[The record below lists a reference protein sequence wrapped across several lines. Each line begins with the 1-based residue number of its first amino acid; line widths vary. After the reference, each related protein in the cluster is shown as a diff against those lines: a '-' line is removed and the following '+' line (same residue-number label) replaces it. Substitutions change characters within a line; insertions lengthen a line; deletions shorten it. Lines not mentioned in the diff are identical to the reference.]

1 MNHTVPPDHHLP
13 GLALGS
19 GLLRADSAAVLKR
32 FFHLERALV
41 TACAGWIPAAR
52 RLETKLALARA
63 TWEDALTADALRTR
77 VFELKY
83 PDRGIEPGDDAHLVA
98 LYESALHAPSAVALL
113 RAQARVLLP
122 LLAASYR
129 SYLGAADAIAD
140 APTRRFL
147 GLALGE
153 VEAQIALFE
162 QVASDELDSSGPGQ
176 DERISGESE
185 SWIAGLGEYLSR
197 LREHRQDGDT
207 PHAGLVIAPGR
218 PWQLAEDPGR
228 DERYLAT
235 SFYWPDNFEP
245 GASYGDGLQLQLRSA
260 VSHLNEVWA
269 VDTAAA
275 NLVLLS
281 PELGWEFVV
290 DAARWVYDEA
300 RHMTMGKSRLEGWG
314 LRPAEIPLGGFIY
327 EACRGQDPILR
338 LAMLAYFETKNI
350 GKKRERT
357 NAFHELGDEVSA
369 RDMDF
374 DWADEGMHAAYGR
387 KWMRVLLEK
396 RGRGAEAWPELLQRC
411 EALVAQRVAAASEQE
426 RERLTADVQ
435 RLITRAAEIADRP
448 GARLRA
454 S

>member
-1 MNHTVPPDHHLP
+1 MNQPAEHHLP
-13 GLALGS
+13 GLPLEG
-19 GLLRADSAAVLKR
+19 GLFRVDSAAVLKR
-32 FFHLERALV
+32 FFHLERAL
-41 TACAGWIPAAR
+41 TIACAGWIPAAR

-63 TWEDALTADALRTR
+63 AWEDALTADDLRNR

-83 PDRGIEPGDDAHLVA
+83 PDRTLDVGVDACLVA
-98 LYESALHAPSAVALL
+98 LYDATLNAPSTVALL

-122 LLAASYR
+122 ALDACYRDYLAA
-129 SYLGAADAIAD
+129 ADEIAD

-147 GLALGE
+147 GLARLE
-153 VEAQIALFE
+153 LEAQITGFE
-162 QVASDELDSSGPGQ
+162 EAAQRELDSLGGEAEDVAQ
-176 DERISGESE
+176 ESE
-185 SWIAGLGEYLSR
+185 SWVAR
-197 LREHRQDGDT
+197 LREHLLGEHTD
-207 PHAGLVIAPGR
+207 AGSDQLVIAPGR

-235 SFYWPDNFEP
+235 SFYWPDNFQP
-245 GASYGDGLQLQLRSA
+245 GVPYGVGLELQLRSA

-290 DAARWVYDEA
+290 DAARWVYDES
-300 RHMTMGKSRLEGWG
+300 RHMTMGQSRLQRWG
-314 LRPAEIPLGGFIY
+314 LDPAEIPLGGFIY

-350 GKKRERT
+350 GKKRDRT

-374 DWADEGMHAAYGR
+374 DWADEGIHAAYGR
-387 KWMRVLLEK
+387 RWMRALLEK
-396 RGRGAEAWPELLQRC
+396 RGRGADEWPQLLEQC
-411 EALVAQRVAAASEQE
+411 EALVAARVDAAGAAE
-426 RERLTADVQ
+426 REQLTARVR
-435 RLITRAAEIADRP
+435 RLIDRATQIAETV
-448 GARLRA
+448 G
-454 S
+454 

>member
-1 MNHTVPPDHHLP
+1 MNQPADHHLP
-13 GLALGS
+13 GLHLEG
-19 GLLRADSAAVLKR
+19 GLFRVDSAAVLKR
-32 FFHLERALV
+32 FFHLERALAI
-41 TACAGWIPAAR
+41 ACAGWIPAAR
-52 RLETKLALARA
+52 RLETKLALAKA
-63 TWEDALTADALRTR
+63 AWEDALTADDLRHR

-83 PDRGIEPGDDAHLVA
+83 PDRTLDLGVDARLVE
-98 LYESALHAPSAVALL
+98 LYCSALHAPSAVALL

-122 LLAASYR
+122 ALATSYR
-129 SYLGAADAIAD
+129 EYLTAADEIAD

-147 GLALGE
+147 RQALDE
-153 VEAQIALFE
+153 VEAQISAFE
-162 QVASDELDSSGPGQ
+162 NAASSELDSHGEEAQAVAEESG
-176 DERISGESE
+176 
-185 SWIAGLGEYLSR
+185 SWIDGLTEHMSGGTDARSGGELSPA
-197 LREHRQDGDT
+197 E
-207 PHAGLVIAPGR
+207 LVIAPGR

-245 GASYGDGLQLQLRSA
+245 SVPYGVGLQLQLRSA

-290 DAARWVYDEA
+290 DAARWVYDES
-300 RHMTMGKSRLEGWG
+300 RHMTMGKSRLERWG
-314 LRPAEIPLGGFIY
+314 LQPAQIPLGGFIY

-350 GKKRERT
+350 GKKRDRT

-374 DWADEGMHAAYGR
+374 DWADEGIHAAYGR
-387 KWMRVLLEK
+387 KWMRALLEK
-396 RGRGAEAWPELLQRC
+396 RGRRADEWPELLEEC
-411 EALVAQRVAAASEQE
+411 EALVAQRVAAASEAE
-426 RERLTADVQ
+426 RAELKAHVHQLIERATG
-435 RLITRAAEIADRP
+435 IAEGVA
-448 GARLRA
+448 
-454 S
+454 